1 MTVQER
7 KTLEDF
13 LRKRLEDEL
22 TVRQMN
28 TVTDALR
35 GSCDDMD
42 NMAMAAQGGAPDDL
56 LQAFLQAKRVA
67 GLSEKTLYKYSR
79 TMKRIFAEE
88 NVTPANVTVDHLRHW
103 LAKEFERG
111 ISEKT
116 LAGDRDSMSSF
127 FGWLWREG
135 LIARNPC
142 GNLDSIKVPKIVRKP
157 FDSVEIEQIK
167 EACGKN
173 LRDKA
178 IVCFLLATGCR
189 VSEVVQLNRND
200 IDFVAKECTVFGK
213 GAKERTV
220 LLDDVSAAILKK
232 YLESRADT
240 SVALFASRQGDR
252 IQANGIRA
260 MLKRLEKRSGVSNIH
275 PHRFIRTM
283 ATSLNQHGMPVEEVA
298 MLLGHEEIKTTM
310 KYVVKDKAMVKHHYQ
325 QIVA

>member
-1 MTVQER
+1 MTIQER
-7 KTLEDF
+7 KTLEAF

-22 TVRQMN
+22 TVRQLN
-28 TVTDALR
+28 TVTDALL
-35 GSCDDMD
+35 GSFDDMD
-42 NMAMAAQGGAPDDL
+42 NMARAAQDGSPDGL

-67 GLSEKTLYKYSR
+67 GLSEKTLKKYGR

-88 NVTPANVTVDHLRHW
+88 QVTPANVTVEHLRHW

-116 LAGDRDSMSSF
+116 LCGDRDSMSSF
-127 FGWLWREG
+127 FGWLHREG

-142 GNLDSIKVPKIVRKP
+142 GNLDPIKVPKVVRKP
-157 FDSVEIEQIK
+157 FDSVEIELIK
-167 EACGKN
+167 EACGSN

-178 IVCFLLATGCR
+178 IVSFLLATGCR
-189 VSEVVQLNRND
+189 ISEVVALNRSD
-200 IDFVAKECTVFGK
+200 IDFANKEVTVFGK

-220 LLDDVSAAILKK
+220 LLDDVTAALLKR
-232 YLESRADT
+232 YLESRTDR
-240 SVALFASRQGDR
+240 SVALFPGRQSDR
-252 IQANGIRA
+252 LQPNGIRA
-260 MLKRLEKRSGVSNIH
+260 MLKRIEKRSGVANIH
-275 PHRFIRTM
+275 PHRFRRTM

>member
-7 KTLEDF
+7 KTLEAF
-13 LRKRLEDEL
+13 LKKRLEDEL

-28 TVTDALR
+28 VVTDALQ
-35 GSCDDMD
+35 GSFDDMD
-42 NMAMAAQGGAPDDL
+42 AMARTAQGEKHDDYL
-56 LQAFLQAKRVA
+56 NAFLQAKRVA
-67 GLSEKTLYKYSR
+67 GLSEKTLCKYAR
-79 TMKRIFAEE
+79 TINRLLSDEQ
-88 NVTPANVTVDHLRHW
+88 VTPANVTIDHLRHW
-103 LAKEFERG
+103 LSKEFERG

-116 LAGDRDSMSSF
+116 LCGDRDSMSSF

-142 GNLDSIKVPKIVRKP
+142 GNLDPIKVPKIVRKP
-157 FDSVEIEQIK
+157 FDSVEIELIK

-200 IDFVAKECTVFGK
+200 VDFMSKECIVFGK

-220 LLDDVSAAILKK
+220 YLDDVSAAILKR
-232 YLESRADT
+232 YLDSRTDN
-240 SVALFASRQGDR
+240 SVALFPSSHGDR
-252 IQANGIRA
+252 IQAHGIRA
-260 MLKRLEKRSGVSNIH
+260 MLKRLEKRSGVANIH
-275 PHRFIRTM
+275 PHRFRRTM

-298 MLLGHEEIKTTM
+298 MILGHEEIKTTM
-310 KYVVKDKAMVKHHYQ
+310 KYVVKDKAEVKHHYHS
-325 QIVA
+325 IVA